1 MKKLFTLS
9 LLISFSI
16 LSFAQIVLTSSNMPT
31 AGWSQRVAKDSLPL
45 PTISWGNKGT
55 NQLYD
60 FSSLQVFKYDTT
72 NYITPTGTQQ
82 TNFPGCDLAITSDG
96 TNFLYTKTTTDSL
109 VWVGLEGVLSGVPA
123 SAVFS
128 PKNKIAKFPTQYGNT
143 FPGSW
148 GFQTTVPGS
157 AVNQPVYQVR
167 VTFTATFNDT
177 IDGWGRLKTPVGSY
191 KCLRQNRKEFS
202 HTVIE
207 FKLFSFSPWSTAS
220 DTRDTTLR
228 YGYYTREAKGGH
240 MTFEFDSLDN
250 VISATYSMVP
260 PTAPIADFT
269 WSNVSGGLV
278 SFTDNSDNYPD
289 SWSWTFGDGGTST
302 LQNPN
307 HTYTANG
314 NYNVCLT
321 ATNAGGSNQICKT
334 VTVSGI
340 TAANNAPVAFDDTL
354 SIVAGNQQI
363 IHVAGNDIDPDGDN
377 ICVDSVWGSPY
388 ATEYIGGT
396 CDMILYAPDTS
407 FAGSDTCYYLI
418 CDDGT
423 PVKCDT
429 GMVVFTVQGINH
441 APNAV
446 NDANTTLQPGTGYFN
461 VGTNDSDPDGDNF
474 CLTLVYGS
482 AAFSIA
488 PTGNCTTIAF
498 APDSTFTGNDT
509 CWYVICDN
517 GAPQLCDTALYVV
530 TVNANPA
537 LLPVASFYWHP
548 TSLDPCSAV
557 DLISTSLGADS
568 SFWNVRDLLSSF
580 TSSGTGDSITLPV
593 SGGISFG
600 SVNGEVCLTV
610 KNKFG
615 SSTKCDTMEAWCEG
629 INDSPLTGIRF
640 YPTPANTHITIDMRN
655 NTENLSTNYSSIY
668 IYNALGQ
675 LVMQLSPQGKL
686 ITVNVSGLPQG
697 IYTASIADKNE
708 SRRSLG
714 RFTVNR

>member
-1 MKKLFTLS
+1 
-9 LLISFSI
+9 
-16 LSFAQIVLTSSNMPT
+16 MPT
-31 AGWSQRVAKDSLPL
+31 AGWSQRVAKDTLPM
-45 PTISWGNKGT
+45 PTINWGAKGA
-55 NQLYD
+55 NQVYD
-60 FSSLQVFKYDTT
+60 FSNLQVFKYDTT
-72 NYITPTGTQQ
+72 NYLTPTGTQQ

-96 TNFLYTKTTTDSL
+96 TNFLYTKTTADSL

-123 SAVFS
+123 SAIFS

-167 VTFTATFNDT
+167 VTFTANFNDT

-250 VISATYSMVP
+250 VLSATYSMVP
-260 PTAPIADFT
+260 PTAPVADFA

-289 SWSWTFGDGGTST
+289 SWAWTFGDGGTST

-307 HTYTANG
+307 HTYAANG

-388 ATEYIGGT
+388 ASEYIGGT

-441 APNAV
+441 APIAV
-446 NDANTTLQPGTGYFN
+446 DDANTILQPGPGYLN
-461 VGTNDSDPDGDNF
+461 VGTNDSDPDGNNF
-474 CLTLVYGS
+474 CLIDVYGS
-482 AAFSIA
+482 PWFSIA
-488 PTGNCTTIAF
+488 PTGNCTTIQF
-498 APDSTFTGNDT
+498 SPDTCFTGKDT
-509 CWYVICDN
+509 AWYVICDN
-517 GAPQLCDTALYVV
+517 SSPSLCDTGMYVV
-530 TVNANPA
+530 TVNANA
-537 LLPVASFYWHP
+537 AYTAQADFNLS
-548 TSLDPCSAV
+548 
-557 DLISTSLGADS
+557 ISQYTCLTLTVPNQSQNYS
-568 SFWNVRDLLSSF
+568 SSVWTVHEFSS
-580 TSSGTGDSITLPV
+580 SITDTLTSDTLHYLDLT
-593 SGGISFG
+593 SGWFDGQ
-600 SVNGEVCLTV
+600 VCLTV
-610 KNKFG
+610 SNQC
-615 SSTKCDTMEAWCEG
+615 SSSSMCDTLYVVCEG
-629 INDSPLTGIRF
+629 INNMALNEVSIFPN
-640 YPTPANTHITIDMRN
+640 PANNLINIDMRN
-655 NTENLSTNYSSIY
+655 NTEAISSDYTSIEV
-668 IYNALGQ
+668 YNALGQ
-675 LVMQLSPQGKL
+675 AVMHINPQGKYVT
-686 ITVNVSGLPQG
+686 ISIIELPQG
-697 IYTASIADKNE
+697 VYTTGITDKQGN
-708 SRRSLG
+708 RRNLG
-714 RFTVNR
+714 RFTINR